1 MFVNYASTGSSSPY
15 AQVGHWNRPTRD
27 CHVGC
32 RENRGGDAPH
42 SLQGERR
49 TNLAHVSSPPQQSGR
64 QSNTA
69 APDVSGYTKP
79 QSEGV
84 FVHAD
89 ARVETEHIGP
99 GSRVWAFVH
108 VLGGARIGSDV
119 NISDHVFIENDVV
132 VGDRVTI
139 KSGVQLWDGLRVED
153 DAFIGPNVT
162 FTNDRFPRS
171 KQHPSSLARTTIC
184 KGASIGGGAVVLPG
198 VTIGK
203 HAMVGAGAVVTR
215 DVPPLAI
222 VMGNPARI
230 AGYVE
235 SLIARS
241 HHVLGGPDQLTPGG
255 WGVKGAEL
263 VTLPDFRDMR
273 GSLSVSE
280 LGQALPF
287 APKRIFYVWGVPNSR
302 VRGEHAHRTCAEFI
316 VCVAGSCR
324 VLADDGT
331 NRGEVALNSLTI
343 GLYIAPMVWTS
354 QYQFTP
360 DTVLAVAASHGYD
373 PDDYI
378 RDYDEWLSELESSS
392 GRPIS

>member
-1 MFVNYASTGSSSPY
+1 VKQGT
-15 AQVGHWNRPTRD
+15 
-27 CHVGC
+27 
-32 RENRGGDAPH
+32 
-42 SLQGERR
+42 SL
-49 TNLAHVSSPPQQSGR
+49 TPVSSLPQQSGKLTEGA
-64 QSNTA
+64 QA
-69 APDVSGYTKP
+69 DVPGDASMK
-79 QSEGV
+79 SEGV

-89 ARVETEHIGP
+89 ARLETRHIGP
-99 GSRVWAFVH
+99 GSRVWAFAH
-108 VLGGARIGSDV
+108 VLSGARIGSDA
-119 NISDHVFIENDVV
+119 NICDHVFIENDVV

-139 KSGVQLWDGLRVED
+139 KSGVQLCDGLRVED
-153 DAFIGPNVT
+153 DVFIGPNAT

-171 KQHPSSLARTTIC
+171 KQRPSSFARTTIC

-215 DVPPLAI
+215 DVPPLAV

-235 SLIARS
+235 SLIAAPHR
-241 HHVLGGPDQLTPGG
+241 VLGERDRLAPGG
-255 WGVKGAEL
+255 WGVRGAEI

-280 LGQALPF
+280 LGQVLPF
-287 APKRIFYVWGVPNSR
+287 VPTRIFYIWGVPNSR
-302 VRGEHAHRTCAEFI
+302 VRGEHAHRTCAEFL

-331 NRGEVALNSLTI
+331 SRGEVVLDGPTV
-343 GLYIAPMVWTS
+343 GLYITPMVWTT
-354 QYQFTP
+354 QYQFTE
-360 DTVLAVAASHGYD
+360 DTVLVVAASHGYD

-378 RDYDEWLSELESSS
+378 RDYDEWLVELESSS
-392 GRPIS
+392 ERPVP